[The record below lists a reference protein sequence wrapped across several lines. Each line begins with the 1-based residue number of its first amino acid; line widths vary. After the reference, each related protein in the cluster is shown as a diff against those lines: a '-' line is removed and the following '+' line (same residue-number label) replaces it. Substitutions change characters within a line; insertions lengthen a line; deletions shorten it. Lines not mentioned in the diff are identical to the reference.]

1 MGFDELAI
9 ILSILKLAEK
19 VQLQK
24 FSEGAMI
31 LVLKMLWNVVSNQY
45 HLKTT

>member
-24 FSEGAMI
+24 FSEAAMI